1 MKGALVGWQSRSW
14 PTWLL
19 ALVLLALA
27 PLVLGPYARYV
38 ISMWLVFAI
47 AAAGLNIPV
56 GLGGIFSFGHG
67 AFMLIGAY
75 ALGVGATQWGLPL
88 PAAALAAVL
97 IAALAGVLVGLPSLR
112 LAGFSLAIVTFAFAH
127 MLFHL
132 CKAFE
137 YTGGPQGIFMP
148 DSAAAGWWNGTFHYY
163 LVLVVFFA
171 ALGIAH
177 SLMTSKTGR
186 ALRALGPGE
195 VVAQSLGVHPFRYKV
210 LAFVLSA
217 MYGAVSGSLLAIVT
231 GYVAPDTYAPEL
243 SVSVFAAVMIGGVGT
258 LVGPVL
264 GALFVVLIPELTQS
278 VKGLSLIIYA
288 VLFTAVAT
296 FYPTGLVGAWHALRE
311 RALRRGPA

>member
-1 MKGALVGWQSRSW
+1 MNDAVTPWQTRSW
-14 PTWLL
+14 PKWLL
-19 ALVLLALA
+19 ALALLSLA
-27 PLVLGPYARYV
+27 PLALGPYARYV
-38 ISMWLVFAI
+38 VSMWLVFAI
-47 AAAGLNIPV
+47 AAVGLNIPV
-56 GLGGIFSFGHG
+56 GLGGIFSFGQG

-88 PAAALAAVL
+88 PVAALVALL
-97 IAALAGVLVGLPSLR
+97 IAALAGMLVGLPSLR

-148 DSAAAGWWNGTFHYY
+148 ESASAGWWNGTFHYY
-163 LVLVVFFA
+163 LVLALFFVT
-171 ALGIAH
+171 LGLAQ

-195 VVAQSLGVHPFRYKV
+195 VVARSLGVNPFLYKV

-217 MYGAVSGSLLAIVT
+217 VYGAISGCLLALVT

-288 VLFTAVAT
+288 ALFTAVAT
-296 FYPTGLVGAWHALRE
+296 FYPSGLIGAWHALRA
-311 RALRRGPA
+311 RMLRKGAA

>member
-1 MKGALVGWQSRSW
+1 MKDVFGAWQSRSW
-14 PTWLL
+14 LTWLL
-19 ALVLLALA
+19 ALALLALA

-38 ISMWLVFAI
+38 VSMWLVFAI

-75 ALGVGATQWGLPL
+75 ALGVGSTQWGLPL
-88 PAAALAAVL
+88 PAAAGVAVL

-148 DSAAAGWWNGTFHYY
+148 DSPAAGWWNGTFHYY
-163 LVLVVFFA
+163 LVLALFFM

-217 MYGAVSGSLLAIVT
+217 VYGAISGSLLAIVT
-231 GYVAPDTYAPEL
+231 GYVAPDTYSPEL

-258 LVGPVL
+258 LIGPVL

-296 FYPTGLVGAWHALRE
+296 FYPTGLVGAWHAMRE
-311 RALRRGPA
+311 RALRRRPV